1 MSKKFLPYDP
11 DQSFLLAPNPRGWL
25 EPDHPVFFVIRTV
38 KELDLDP
45 FYSAYKE
52 GPGAPP
58 HDPRLMVSLLLYGNM
73 RSLRSSRQIERALHE
88 DIGFRV
94 LAGQNKVD
102 HDSICSFR
110 LLHRGSLE
118 DLFVQVLKVCER
130 AGLLELDHVAGDGT
144 KVHANASKRK
154 ANTLARL
161 REKEA
166 DLRTREEKLRKEVS
180 SWLDDLDENDRKDD
194 AKYGKKNGY
203 SVPPELVDASKQRE
217 FIRNTIKELEERE
230 REEAK
235 DRGRRSD
242 EPREEAQFN
251 FTDPDSRVMP
261 DSVDK
266 GHFVQAYN
274 AQLAVNRRQII
285 VGTFVTNHPIDNP
298 HLPEIVHVIHK
309 STGHYPEEMSF
320 DAGYA
325 KRENLVLL
333 EELGIDG
340 YVSTSKNKRDR
351 IGDKNPVGR
360 PPNSDDPLILMTR
373 KVQTR
378 RGKERYA
385 LRKQLVEPVI
395 GQLKQAMGFRR
406 FLLRGLDLVNMEW
419 SMACTAHNLRKLWA
433 AQARA
438 G

>member
-11 DQSFLLAPNPRGWL
+11 DQSFLLGQDPRSWL
-25 EPDHPVFFVIRTV
+25 EPGHPVFFVIRTV
-38 KELDLDP
+38 KELDLGA

-73 RSLRSSRQIERALHE
+73 RSLRSSRQIERALQE

-102 HDSICSFR
+102 HDPICSFR
-110 LLHRGSLE
+110 VRHREALE
-118 DLFVQVLKVCER
+118 GLFVQVLKVCER

-166 DLRTREEKLRKEVS
+166 ALREQEAAIRKEVS
-180 SWLDDLDENDRKDD
+180 SWLDEVDENDRKDNE
-194 AKYGKKNGY
+194 KYGKRNGY
-203 SVPPELVDASKQRE
+203 SVPPELVDPTKQRE
-217 FIRNTIKELEERE
+217 FIRNAIKELEERE
-230 REEAK
+230 HEEAK

-242 EPREEAQFN
+242 EPREEAQIN

-261 DSVDK
+261 DSADK
-266 GHFVQAYN
+266 THFVQAYN
-274 AQLAVNRRQII
+274 AQLAVNTRQIV

-298 HLPEIVHVIHK
+298 HLSEIVHVIHK
-309 STGHYPEEMSF
+309 NMGQYPEEMSF

-325 KRENLVLL
+325 KRENLIVLD
-333 EELGIDG
+333 ELGIDAF
-340 YVSTSKNKRDR
+340 VSTSKNKRDR
-351 IGDKNPVGR
+351 IDDKNRVGR
-360 PPNSDDPLILMTR
+360 SSKSDDPLILMTR
-373 KVQTR
+373 KVQTP
-378 RGKERYA
+378 RGKRRYA

-395 GQLKQAMGFRR
+395 GQIKQAMGFRR

-419 SMACTAHNLRKLWA
+419 SMACTAHNLRKLWT